1 MRETETD
8 THSDGR
14 CLKNAMRILG
24 LSSFRHDSSAA
35 LLVDG
40 KLVAAIEDA
49 KLSRGSSRGLPET
62 AIKYCLTTAGLNWHN
77 LDAIAI
83 ASRPLQGWVLRSW
96 RAARTSPFSPIAGAY
111 YEANQLGGL
120 ASDLGNLRI
129 LRHKNG
135 RTSSSLATFDHHL
148 CHAASAFYLS
158 PFERALILTMDE
170 EGDGQTGTL
179 ALGEGQNIRV
189 LEKIPFPNSLAWV
202 YSQITELLGF
212 VPHKEEHKTQWL
224 SLGAEPVFKQ
234 VFLGMMRNSRNLLP
248 HLDSSF
254 LQHGVTGRFAL
265 SSKLY
270 RQLGIAEGATAEMS
284 EDQQRALASSVQ
296 QACTEIVQDLLKHY
310 CRQYGIDNV
319 CLAGGLFQ
327 NVLLIS
333 DVERQLGLDKV
344 FVPPAPGN
352 SGCAVGA
359 AAMAW
364 HQSKGQ
370 GRIEAEGGSYWGP
383 AYDREEIK
391 GVLDNY
397 KTRYSIL
404 NTSDRKYDA
413 TVQLLSMG
421 KVVGW
426 FQGRTE
432 FGPRALG
439 NRSLLA
445 SPWAPYVSE
454 NLNDYVKHREWFR
467 PFAVSVPQED
477 CGRYFEFSNNC
488 CSMNSLARVRSDAAA
503 IPRNFCLPG
512 DRIRLHVVERKS
524 NPVFWSL
531 LKRFGQQAPAPILLN
546 TSFNIAGEPLV
557 ARPQDAVRS
566 YFCSGIDALMIDSF
580 ALSKAAL
587 PQVTLKER
595 VAV

>member
-1 MRETETD
+1 
-8 THSDGR
+8 
-14 CLKNAMRILG
+14 MRILG

-35 LLVDG
+35 LLADG
-40 KLVAAIEDA
+40 KLLAAIEDA
-49 KLSRGSSRGLPET
+49 KLSRGSSKGLPET
-62 AIKYCLTTAGLNWHN
+62 AIKYCLATAGLTWHD
-77 LDAIAI
+77 LDAIAV
-83 ASRPLQGWVLRSW
+83 ASRPVQGWAFRSW

-120 ASDLGNLRI
+120 ASDLSNLRI
-129 LRHKNG
+129 LGHKNG
-135 RTSSSLATFDHHL
+135 RTSSGLLTFDHHL

-170 EGDGQTGTL
+170 DGDGQAGML
-179 ALGEGQNIRV
+179 AIGEGQKIRA
-189 LEKIPFPNSLAWV
+189 LEKIAFPNSLAWV

-212 VPHKEEHKTQWL
+212 VPHREEHKTQWL
-224 SLGAEPVFKQ
+224 GLGAEPAFKQ
-234 VFLGMMRNSRNLLP
+234 VFLGMMRNSRSLLP
-248 HLDSSF
+248 HLDTSF
-254 LQHGVTGRFAL
+254 LQRGVTGRFAL

-270 RQLGIAEGATAEMS
+270 RQLGIPEGAAAEIS
-284 EDQQRALASSVQ
+284 EEQRRMLASSVQ
-296 QACTEIVQDLLKHY
+296 QACTEIVQDLLKHA
-310 CRQYGIDNV
+310 CKQHGVENV

-327 NVLLIS
+327 NVLLVS
-333 DVERQLGLDKV
+333 DLERQLGLDKV

-359 AAMAW
+359 AAMAL
-364 HQSKGQ
+364 QQAGGQ
-370 GRIEAEGGSYWGP
+370 ARIEVEGGSYWGP
-383 AYDREEIK
+383 SYDRAEIK
-391 GVLDNY
+391 GVLDNF

-404 NTSDRKYDA
+404 NTSDRKYDT
-413 TVQLLSMG
+413 TVQLLSLG
-421 KVVGW
+421 KIVGW

-467 PFAVSVPQED
+467 PFAISVPQED
-477 CGRYFEFSNNC
+477 CDRYFECSPNC
-488 CSMNSLARVRSDAAA
+488 GAMNSLAWVRPGVDA
-503 IPRNFCLPG
+503 IPHNFCLPG
-512 DRIRLHVVERKS
+512 DRVRLHVVERKN

-531 LKRFGQQAPAPILLN
+531 LKRFGQEAPAPMLLN

-566 YFCSGIDALMIDSF
+566 YFCSGIDALMIDNF
-580 ALSKAAL
+580 VLSKAAL
-587 PQVTLKER
+587 PQVTLKAR
-595 VAV
+595 AAV